1 MQITQCANDHTEC
14 DDSTKFV
21 SGLATPSIIT
31 ASEGGGI
38 PGDYFSS
45 HQRLLQSC
53 HSDNANG

>member
-1 MQITQCANDHTEC
+1 MSHKQITQCANDHTEC

-38 PGDYFSS
+38 SGDELFFITSEIITK
-45 HQRLLQSC
+45 LP
-53 HSDNANG
+53 